1 MMELASL
8 LERCRQGDEL
18 AWELF
23 VRQYQRRIY
32 SLATCYSADPDD
44 ARDLAQDVFVKLYR
58 TRRQWAGPESFV
70 PWMIRVARNVCL
82 DRVRARKVRPP
93 ATDIPAEEMVDLASR
108 APNAEETYAAAAR
121 RNLLYRALRTLTG
134 LSREI
139 ILLKEI
145 QGLQLEEIAA
155 MLHIPLGT
163 VKSRSN
169 RARLELARKLVAM
182 RAGGEGGDGPGP
194 GPGWDAE
201 QGAAS

>member
-1 MMELASL
+1 MQLDAL

-18 AWELF
+18 AWEAF

-32 SLATCYSADPDD
+32 SLATCYATDPDD
-44 ARDLAQDVFVKLYR
+44 ARDLAQEIFVRLFR
-58 TRRQWAGPESFV
+58 TRRQWAEGAIFM

-82 DRVRARKVRPP
+82 DRVRARKARPP
-93 ATDIPAEEMVDLASR
+93 ASDVPAEELASL
-108 APNAEETYAAAAR
+108 AATSGNPDEDYRVATR
-121 RNLLYRALRTLTG
+121 RRLFYRALQKLTSI
-134 LSREI
+134 SREI

-169 RARLELARKLVAM
+169 RARLELARNVLALQGES
-182 RAGGEGGDGPGP
+182 RAIPGEGDR
-194 GPGWDAE
+194 
-201 QGAAS
+201 